1 MLTHM
6 SPNKNTRQRPFITP
20 CVVAALLTSTMM
32 FTSSVHAAPPDHTYA
47 QWNSLVQKHV
57 KWLPGKKAS
66 QVDYAQFAKDR
77 ESLKGVLKEWSAV
90 TQEEYNAF
98 SREQK
103 MAFLINAYNGYTVE
117 LILTKYPKLKSIKD
131 LGSFLKSPWKNE
143 FFTLLGKPRHLDWI
157 EHEQLR
163 PVFKDS
169 RVHAAVN
176 CASVGCPALLD
187 EAFTAAKLNS
197 QLETG
202 FKRFLSDK
210 TRNRVQKDELQ
221 VSSIFK
227 WFKED
232 FEGGSGGFQNVKDVF
247 AKYAKELSD
256 DPAVQQQLVS
266 KSLEVTYL
274 DYDWSLNDIPR

>member
-6 SPNKNTRQRPFITP
+6 SCNRNTHPLWAIKMGVGLTL
-20 CVVAALLTSTMM
+20 AISIGSAL
-32 FTSSVHAAPPDHTYA
+32 AAPPDHNYT
-47 QWNSLVQKHV
+47 QWNALVQKHV

-77 ESLKGVLKEWSAV
+77 ENLKAVLKEWSAV
-90 TQEEYNAF
+90 TQDEYNAF
-98 SREQK
+98 SRDQK

-131 LGSFLKSPWKNE
+131 LGTFLKSPWKNE
-143 FFTLLGKPRHLDWI
+143 FFSLLGKTRNLDWI

-163 PVFKDS
+163 PVFKDP

-187 EAFTAAKLNS
+187 EAYIAPKLNS

-221 VSSIFK
+221 VSTIFK

-232 FEGGSGGFQNVKDVF
+232 FEGGSGGFQNLKDVF

-256 DPAVQQQLVS
+256 DPAVQQQLLA

-274 DYDWSLNDIPR
+274 DYDWGLNDIAR

>member
-1 MLTHM
+1 M
-6 SPNKNTRQRPFITP
+6 SFNKNTNLLQVIRMGVGLALTITMGS
-20 CVVAALLTSTMM
+20 AL
-32 FTSSVHAAPPDHTYA
+32 AAPPDHNYA
-47 QWNSLVQKHV
+47 QWNALVQKHV

-77 ESLKGVLKEWSAV
+77 ENLKAVLKEWSAV
-90 TQEEYNAF
+90 TQDEYNAF
-98 SREQK
+98 SRDQK

-143 FFTLLGKPRHLDWI
+143 FFTLLGKPRNLDWI

-163 PVFKDS
+163 PVFKDP

-187 EAFTAAKLNS
+187 EAFVASKLNS

-202 FKRFLSDK
+202 FRRFLSDK

-256 DPAVQQQLVS
+256 DPAVQQQLLA
-266 KSLEVTYL
+266 KTLEVTYL
-274 DYDWSLNDIPR
+274 DYDWGLNDIAR

>member
-6 SPNKNTRQRPFITP
+6 SSNKNTYPLWIIKTG
-20 CVVAALLTSTMM
+20 VGLALAVTMG
-32 FTSSVHAAPPDHTYA
+32 TALAAPPDHNYA
-47 QWNSLVQKHV
+47 QWNTLLQKHV
-57 KWLPGKKAS
+57 KWLQGKKAS

-77 ESLKGVLKEWSAV
+77 ESLKAVLKEWSSV

-98 SREQK
+98 SRDQK

-131 LGSFLKSPWKNE
+131 LGTFLKSPWKNE
-143 FFTLLGKPRHLDWI
+143 FFTLLGKPRNLDWI

-163 PVFKDS
+163 PVFKDP

-176 CASVGCPALLD
+176 CASVGCPALQD
-187 EAFTAAKLNS
+187 EAFVATKLNS
-197 QLETG
+197 QLETS

-256 DPAVQQQLVS
+256 DPAVQQQLLA
-266 KSLEVTYL
+266 KTLEVSYL
-274 DYDWSLNDIPR
+274 DYDWGLNDIAR

>member
-6 SPNKNTRQRPFITP
+6 SHIRNTPPHWITRLEL
-20 CVVAALLTSTMM
+20 VLGLGAVLMM
-32 FTSSVHAAPPDHTYA
+32 PLGSAMATPPDHSYV

-77 ESLKGVLKEWSAV
+77 ESLQAVLKEWSAV
-90 TQEEYNAF
+90 TQEDYNAF
-98 SREQK
+98 SRDQK

-143 FFTLLGKPRHLDWI
+143 FFTLLGKPRNLDWI

-163 PVFKDS
+163 PVFKDP

-187 EAFTAAKLNS
+187 EAFIATKLNS

-202 FKRFLSDK
+202 FRRFLSDK
-210 TRNRVQKDELQ
+210 TRNRVQKGELQ

-247 AKYAKELSD
+247 AKYGKELSD
-256 DPAVQQQLVS
+256 DPAVQQQLQA
-266 KSLEVTYL
+266 KTLEVTYL
-274 DYDWSLNDIPR
+274 DYDWGLNDITR

>member
-6 SPNKNTRQRPFITP
+6 SFNKNTNLLQVIRMGVGLALTITMGS
-20 CVVAALLTSTMM
+20 AL
-32 FTSSVHAAPPDHTYA
+32 AAPPDHNYA
-47 QWNSLVQKHV
+47 QWNALVQKHV

-77 ESLKGVLKEWSAV
+77 ENLKAVLKEWSAV
-90 TQEEYNAF
+90 TQDEYNAF
-98 SREQK
+98 SRDQK

-143 FFTLLGKPRHLDWI
+143 FFTLLGKPRNLDWI

-163 PVFKDS
+163 PVFKDP

-187 EAFTAAKLNS
+187 EAFVASKLNS

-202 FKRFLSDK
+202 FRRFLSDK

-232 FEGGSGGFQNVKDVF
+232 FEGGSGGFQSVKDVF

-256 DPAVQQQLVS
+256 DPAVQQQLLA
-266 KSLEVTYL
+266 KTLEVTYL
-274 DYDWSLNDIPR
+274 DYDWGLNDIAR